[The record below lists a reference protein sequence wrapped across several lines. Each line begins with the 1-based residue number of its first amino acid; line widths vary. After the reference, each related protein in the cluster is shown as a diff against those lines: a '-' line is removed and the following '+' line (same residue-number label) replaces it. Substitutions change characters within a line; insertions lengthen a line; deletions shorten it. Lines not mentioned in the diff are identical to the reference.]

1 MSQGA
6 VTFGDGS
13 TFEARWWDE
22 SHWWKCRRNKELNAV
37 CDGINS
43 RLMIGEGP
51 GGGGGVRHT
60 GGVVRELV
68 NDEQICQKWMISL
81 C

>member
-51 GGGGGVRHT
+51 GGGGGGWDTQV
-60 GGVVRELV
+60 ESS
-68 NDEQICQKWMISL
+68 ES
-81 C
+81 